1 LQNNQQPTTNEI
13 LKYSFCLLQWLFGN
27 LHCIGTEQGPLKKGG
42 MWYNGGMKRIII
54 SGTLFLLTVLFF
66 PLSGPEVSPTNDPG
80 SRMAA
85 QEVLDFSQED
95 ETQEPKEEDDVWY
108 EQEFFQRKLYQK
120 ALPSLT
126 NRQAV
131 IWSFRMAEPHTFL

>member
-1 LQNNQQPTTNEI
+1 
-13 LKYSFCLLQWLFGN
+13 
-27 LHCIGTEQGPLKKGG
+27 

-54 SGTLFLLTVLFF
+54 SGILFLLTVLFS
-66 PLSGPEVSPTNDPG
+66 PLWGPEVTPTNIPG

-85 QEVLDFSQED
+85 QEVLDFPQED
-95 ETQEPKEEDDVWY
+95 ETQEPEEEDDVWY

-120 ALPSLT
+120 ALPTLT
-126 NRQAV
+126 NREAV